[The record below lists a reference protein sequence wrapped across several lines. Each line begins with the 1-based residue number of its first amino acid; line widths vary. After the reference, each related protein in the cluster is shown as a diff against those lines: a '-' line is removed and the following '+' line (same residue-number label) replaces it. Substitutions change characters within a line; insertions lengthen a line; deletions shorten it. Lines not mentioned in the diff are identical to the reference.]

1 MVNDVS
7 DSDGMGLLSE
17 NHQVDLIINIEN
29 MDIDQASAA
38 VNDAIHSARANK
50 LAKIWFSFGLA
61 QADGKQT
68 LFQPIGKLLREKLK
82 SGEIIRAMPSSN
94 GGWIARIK

>member
-17 NHQVDLIINIEN
+17 NHQVDLVINLEN
-29 MDIDQASAA
+29 MDFDQAALA
-38 VNDAIHSARANK
+38 VEDAIKSAKTNN
-50 LAKIWFSFGLA
+50 LSKIWFSFGLA